1 MPKNRLWRI
10 PMPGKG
16 LFLTSTTIALL
27 CVSGNGSAQSVHT
40 YRYSLELKSG
50 ESQFTGEPRAALR
63 GKAVRVKKDSLDRI
77 IQVSNLTNGKTT
89 SYDVYHYS
97 GNEILPSSYDY
108 FSDGKLIFKIPIQR
122 NANGDRIRVDYND
135 PSGEPVSYSTRSI
148 NGDVVETIDH
158 PAKPSFLSIETRTVA
173 YYSPKGLLVR
183 QESHVGSF
191 ATLDFAYD
199 EMTGLATSSKDFYY
213 DKFTRSAK
221 YAYDDGISLRD
232 EFFDSTGTLNGVDQ
246 YENGLKSSSQRTFSD
261 GDSKRQVFTYDSTGL
276 AKATKLYR
284 KDKLI
289 CTLTYQYLR
298 GKIKRTVARGPSGD
312 LWAEYPGLFVQ
323 DVDSKGHP
331 IDDSEAGVI
340 HKTGDW
346 W

>member
-1 MPKNRLWRI
+1 
-10 PMPGKG
+10 MPGKG
-16 LFLTSTTIALL
+16 LLLTPTIVALL
-27 CVSGNGSAQSVHT
+27 CLSGNAAAQSVHT

-50 ESQFTGEPRAALR
+50 ESQFTGEPRASLR

-77 IQVSNLTNGKTT
+77 VQVSNLTNGKMT

-97 GNEILPSSYDY
+97 GSEILPSSYDY
-108 FSDGKLIFKIPIQR
+108 FSDGKLIFKINIQR

-135 PSGEPVSYSTRSI
+135 PSGEPVSSSTRSI

-158 PAKPSFLSIETRTVA
+158 QAKPSSFFTIETRVVG

-183 QESHVGSF
+183 QENRVGAV
-191 ATLDFAYD
+191 ATFDFAID
-199 EMTGLATSSKDFYY
+199 EMTGLATSRKDFSF
-213 DKFTRSAK
+213 DKFTGSAK
-221 YAYDDGISLRD
+221 YTYDDGVSVRD

-246 YENGLKSSSQRTFSD
+246 YENGLKTSSQRTFSD
-261 GDSKRQVFTYDSTGL
+261 GDSKRQVFTYNPAGL

-289 CTLTYQYLR
+289 CTFTYQYLH
-298 GKIKRTVARGPSGD
+298 GKIKGSVARGPGGQ
-312 LWAEYPGLFVQ
+312 LWAEYPGLLVE
-323 DVDSKGHP
+323 DVDPKGHP
-331 IDDSEAGVI
+331 MDDSEAGVI
-340 HKTGDW
+340 HKVGEW